1 MPAQNTA
8 TGTFAYAAPFQNDQ
22 NQGNAR
28 YDHVFSSKDSLAIRY
43 SINHLEAFIPG
54 AYPNNG
60 GNNQRQRVQNLV
72 ASETHIFSPAVIN
85 ELRLGYTRMHN
96 ANLNQGLGTN
106 YTAQA
111 GIGGFEETSLNF
123 PGFPQLSITG
133 FQGIAGN
140 AFQPLVNPTNMYEIV
155 DSLSWIKG
163 SHAVKFGADLRDY
176 RLTSTNS
183 ANSRGSFSFT
193 GTYTGN
199 AFADYLT
206 GYPTSGARSFPRN
219 LFGQYEKRYH
229 FYVQDDWKVA
239 RNLTL
244 NIGLRYEL
252 NLQPTAMLGQA
263 ANFNFDTGR
272 WAVSTYNGQINTVSQ
287 QVAQFAYAR
296 YSNLIDKAT
305 DLGLP
310 NKLWYNNYKDFAPR
324 LGFAW
329 RPFGDNKTVI
339 RSGGGIFYLLTSGN
353 NAVSTPIIN
362 VPFIVDESKQ
372 QPTV

>member
-1 MPAQNTA
+1 M
-8 TGTFAYAAPFQNDQ
+8 
-22 NQGNAR
+22 
-28 YDHVFSSKDSLAIRY
+28 
-43 SINHLEAFIPG
+43 
-54 AYPNNG
+54 
-60 GNNQRQRVQNLV
+60 
-72 ASETHIFSPAVIN
+72 
-85 ELRLGYTRMHN
+85 
-96 ANLNQGLGTN
+96 
-106 YTAQA
+106 
-111 GIGGFEETSLNF
+111 
-123 PGFPQLSITG
+123 SITG
-133 FQGIAGN
+133 FQGVAGN

-163 SHAVKFGADLRDY
+163 SHAIKFGGDLRDY

-183 ANSRGSFSFT
+183 ANSRGNFSFT

-199 AFADYLT
+199 AFADFLT

-229 FYVQDDWKVA
+229 FYVQDDWKVS

-287 QVAQFAYAR
+287 QVAQFAYPR
-296 YSNLIDKAT
+296 YANLIDKAT
-305 DLGLP
+305 DLGVP

-339 RSGGGIFYLLTSGN
+339 RSGAGIFYLLTSGN

-362 VPFIVDESKQ
+362 VPFIVDESRSSNRRRMAVRRSQ
-372 QPTV
+372 FRISLRRSAPMRTSQHR

>member
-60 GNNQRQRVQNLV
+60 GNTQRQRVQNLV

-133 FQGIAGN
+133 FQGVAGN

-163 SHAVKFGADLRDY
+163 SHAIKFGADLRDY

-199 AFADYLT
+199 AFADFLT

-229 FYVQDDWKVA
+229 FYVQDDWKVS

-287 QVAQFAYAR
+287 QVAQFAYPR
-296 YSNLIDKAT
+296 YRQSDRQ
-305 DLGLP
+305 GHR
-310 NKLWYNNYKDFAPR
+310 PR
-324 LGFAW
+324 PPEQAL
-329 RPFGDNKTVI
+329 V
-339 RSGGGIFYLLTSGN
+339 
-353 NAVSTPIIN
+353 
-362 VPFIVDESKQ
+362 Q
-372 QPTV
+372 QL

>member
-1 MPAQNTA
+1 MLSPTILRAIQRR
-8 TGTFAYAAPFQNDQ
+8 
-22 NQGNAR
+22 AR
-28 YDHVFSSKDSLAIRY
+28 
-43 SINHLEAFIPG
+43 
-54 AYPNNG
+54 
-60 GNNQRQRVQNLV
+60 
-72 ASETHIFSPAVIN
+72 AV
-85 ELRLGYTRMHN
+85 
-96 ANLNQGLGTN
+96 
-106 YTAQA
+106 
-111 GIGGFEETSLNF
+111 
-123 PGFPQLSITG
+123 
-133 FQGIAGN
+133 
-140 AFQPLVNPTNMYEIV
+140 
-155 DSLSWIKG
+155 
-163 SHAVKFGADLRDY
+163 
-176 RLTSTNS
+176 
-183 ANSRGSFSFT
+183 
-193 GTYTGN
+193 
-199 AFADYLT
+199 
-206 GYPTSGARSFPRN
+206 FPRN

-272 WAVSTYNGQINTVSQ
+272 WAVSTYNGQINTISQ

-310 NKLWYNNYKDFAPR
+310 NKLLVQQLQGFRAAP
-324 LGFAW
+324 GFAW

-372 QPTV
+372 QPTVEWSADGERSELFCAVQRECELHNASDVRFQLAYADSADVSVELRDSTTDHEHDGARGGVCGQ